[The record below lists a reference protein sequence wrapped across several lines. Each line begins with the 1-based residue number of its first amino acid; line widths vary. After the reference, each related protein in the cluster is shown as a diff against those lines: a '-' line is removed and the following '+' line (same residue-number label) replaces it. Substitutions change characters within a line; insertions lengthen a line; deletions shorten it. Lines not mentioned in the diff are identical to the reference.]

1 MKLYYTFF
9 NSYCIYLTRNKH

>member
-1 MKLYYTFF
+1 MKLFYTFF